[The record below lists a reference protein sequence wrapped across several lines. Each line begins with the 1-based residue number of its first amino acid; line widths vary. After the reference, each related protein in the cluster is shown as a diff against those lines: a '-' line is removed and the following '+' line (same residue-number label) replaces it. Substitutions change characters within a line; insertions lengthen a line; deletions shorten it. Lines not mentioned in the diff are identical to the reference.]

1 MNKVTIY
8 RYDENKPMRTLNLNG
23 EPWFVLRDVCEVLG
37 LGNSRMV
44 ADRLDEDEKG
54 VSQIDTLG
62 GVQNATIISESGLYN
77 VILRSDKPEAKPF
90 RKWVTA
96 VVLPSIRKNGG
107 YIAGQEELSPQELMA
122 KALLVAQKTLTDR
135 DARIKELTAQNQI
148 MQPKAEYFDE
158 LVARNLLTNFRET
171 AKELG
176 IKEKDFIGWLLD
188 HKYVY
193 RDQKNKLMP
202 YAAKKQRPVRGKRG
216 KGPAQRLGRNPD
228 AHHPEGPGNLPPA
241 VQGTACFTA
250 VHRIVNRHQGDCKP
264 KKNRFSTAITEMVG
278 KRKARNWLFLEYIHL
293 FLDKYSKMA
302 ENRPKSAGTS
312 AGQSGGASDYNRTL
326 PNQTVTCCQIFTSFK
341 FANGAG
347 AGPSIRQG
355 LFATAANKAIQRLS
369 TL

>member
-1 MNKVTIY
+1 MNKVTIFKY
-8 RYDENKPMRTLNLNG
+8 EENKLVRTMDISG
-23 EPWFVLRDVCEVLG
+23 EPWFVLKDVCDVLG
-37 LGNSRMV
+37 LSTPARV
-44 ADRLDEDEKG
+44 AERLDSDE
-54 VSQIDTLG
+54 VSQAHLIDSVG
-62 GVQNATIISESGLYN
+62 RSQEMTIISESGLYN

-202 YAAKKQRPVRGKRG
+202 YAAKNNGLFEVKEG
-216 KGPAQRLGRNPD
+216 KGRHNDWTGTQTLITPKGRETFRLLCKEP
-228 AHHPEGPGNLPPA
+228 PVLP
-241 VQGTACFTA
+241 QFT
-250 VHRIVNRHQGDCKP
+250 
-264 KKNRFSTAITEMVG
+264 
-278 KRKARNWLFLEYIHL
+278 
-293 FLDKYSKMA
+293 
-302 ENRPKSAGTS
+302 
-312 AGQSGGASDYNRTL
+312 TL
-326 PNQTVTCCQIFTSFK
+326 
-341 FANGAG
+341 
-347 AGPSIRQG
+347 
-355 LFATAANKAIQRLS
+355 
-369 TL
+369 

>member
-1 MNKVTIY
+1 MNKVTIFKY
-8 RYDENKPMRTLNLNG
+8 EENKPVRIMNING
-23 EPWFVLRDVCEVLG
+23 EPWFVLKDVCEVLG
-37 LGNSRMV
+37 MDSTQLKKV
-44 ADRLDEDEKG
+44 ADRLEEDEKG
-54 VSQIDTLG
+54 RTQITTPG
-62 GVQNATIISESGLYN
+62 GAQESWIISESGLYN

-202 YAAKKQRPVRGKRG
+202 YAAKNNGLFEVKEG
-216 KGPAQRLGRNPD
+216 KGRHNDWAGTQTLITPKGRETFRLLCK
-228 AHHPEGPGNLPPA
+228 EPPA
-241 VQGTACFTA
+241 LPRFAALYTGIKA
-250 VHRIVNRHQGDCKP
+250 IVNQKRTAFPPQSP
-264 KKNRFSTAITEMVG
+264 K
-278 KRKARNWLFLEYIHL
+278 
-293 FLDKYSKMA
+293 
-302 ENRPKSAGTS
+302 
-312 AGQSGGASDYNRTL
+312 
-326 PNQTVTCCQIFTSFK
+326 
-341 FANGAG
+341 
-347 AGPSIRQG
+347 
-355 LFATAANKAIQRLS
+355 
-369 TL
+369 